1 VELKE
6 EYSGVALNYR
16 LGKKRQRPR
25 ECLIVV
31 REVEEDIPMR
41 LIGWKVSWPQD
52 RSRLFGRISKP
63 HGKSG
68 TLLVK
73 FDRGLPGQAL
83 GTPVKITK

>member
-6 EYSGVALNYR
+6 EYSGVVLNYR
-16 LGKKRQRPR
+16 RGKKRQRPR

-31 REVEEDIPMR
+31 REVKEDTPMR

-52 RSRLFGRISKP
+52 RPRLIGRISKH

-83 GTPVKITK
+83 GTPVKIIK